1 MRELEKIKKER
12 AEDEQRKKEEQEQAE
27 EDARDNAIRYGNP
40 LMNAGEP
47 STFNVKKRCAFF

>member
-1 MRELEKIKKER
+1 MEKIKKER
-12 AEDEQRKKEEQEQAE
+12 AEEEQRKKEEQEQAE